1 MRYRLPKCWRWG
13 NNLRLTTTID
23 SKEGSVVR
31 GMVLMMLLVFAVMIG
46 CSKKEEAKQ
55 TELVTFK
62 LRGEVVGLNAEKGRI
77 TIAHEEIPN
86 YMQAMT
92 MPFKIKDSTLFAGI
106 AVGDT
111 VEGTLAVSRTES
123 WIASLAVV
131 GKGETA
137 QLSAEDIL
145 FRKLYKEGEPLPE
158 YAFTNH
164 EGKRIKLSDFRGR
177 VLAFTFIYTRCPLP
191 DFCIRMSNHFAKIQ
205 KTLKNDRSLDGTWHL
220 LTISFD
226 PDFDTPAV
234 LKKYGQTY
242 GADFSSWDFAT
253 DDIRS
258 ITALADGL
266 NLTLQEDEGGLI
278 AHNLR
283 TAVLNAKGNLAKIF
297 VGNEWTP
304 DDVVQEIGKQVRA
317 SVVSK

>member
-1 MRYRLPKCWRWG
+1 MFMKEIGIVRR
-13 NNLRLTTTID
+13 TIL
-23 SKEGSVVR
+23 
-31 GMVLMMLLVFAVMIG
+31 MIVLLFLAMAG
-46 CSKKEEAKQ
+46 CSRKEKGKE

-62 LRGEVVGLNAEKGRI
+62 LRGEVVGMNAEKGRM
-77 TIAHEEIPN
+77 TIAHEEIPD

-92 MPFKIKDSTLFAGI
+92 MPFKIKDSTLFEGI

-137 QLSAEDIL
+137 QLSAEDVL
-145 FRKLYKEGEPLPE
+145 FRKLYKEGEPMPE

-177 VLAFTFIYTRCPLP
+177 ALAFTFIYTRCPLP

-253 DDIRS
+253 DNIRS

-266 NLTLQEDEGGLI
+266 NLTLEEDEGGLI

-283 TAVLNAKGNLAKIF
+283 TAVLDAKGNLAKIF

-304 DDVVQEIGKQVRA
+304 DDVVQEIRKQVRA
-317 SVVSK
+317 SIDSK

>member
-1 MRYRLPKCWRWG
+1 MFMKETCIVYRLI
-13 NNLRLTTTID
+13 LL
-23 SKEGSVVR
+23 
-31 GMVLMMLLVFAVMIG
+31 MVLLFLAMAG
-46 CSKKEEAKQ
+46 CSRNEKGKEA
-55 TELVTFK
+55 ELVTFK
-62 LRGEVVGLNAEKGRI
+62 LRGEVVGLSPEKGRM
-77 TIAHEEIPN
+77 TIAHEEIPD

-106 AVGDT
+106 EVGDT

-123 WIASLAVV
+123 WIANLAVV
-131 GKGETA
+131 GKGEST
-137 QLSAEDIL
+137 QLSAEDVL
-145 FRKLYKEGEPLPE
+145 FRKLYREGEALPDF
-158 YAFTNH
+158 AFTNH
-164 EGKRIKLSDFRGR
+164 EGKRIRLSDFRGR

-205 KTLKNDRSLDGTWHL
+205 KALKSDRSLDGTWHL

-234 LKKYGQTY
+234 LKKYGETY
-242 GADFSSWDFAT
+242 GADFTSWDFAT

-258 ITALADGL
+258 VTALADGL
-266 NLTLQEDEGGLI
+266 NLTLEEDEGGLI

-283 TAVLNAKGNLAKIF
+283 TAVLDAKGNLAKIF

-304 DDVVQEIGKQVRA
+304 DDVVQEVRNQVRA
-317 SVVSK
+317 TTAAH

>member
-1 MRYRLPKCWRWG
+1 MRG
-13 NNLRLTTTID
+13 TILM
-23 SKEGSVVR
+23 
-31 GMVLMMLLVFAVMIG
+31 MVLMLLVTVG
-46 CSKKEEAKQ
+46 CSRREEGKQ

-62 LRGEVVGLNAEKGRI
+62 LRGEVVGLSPEKGRMM
-77 TIAHEEIPN
+77 IAHEEIPD

-92 MPFKIKDSTLFAGI
+92 MPFKIKDSTLFTGI
-106 AVGDT
+106 EVGDT

-137 QLSAEDIL
+137 QLSAEDVL
-145 FRKLYKEGEPLPE
+145 FRKLYKEGEPLPD

-164 EGKRIKLSDFRGR
+164 EGKRIRFSDFRGK

-191 DFCIRMSNHFAKIQ
+191 DFCIRMSDHFAKIQ
-205 KTLKNDRSLDGTWHL
+205 KALKSDRSLGGTWHL

-234 LKKYGQTY
+234 LKKYGENY
-242 GADFSSWDFAT
+242 GADFGSWDFAT

-258 ITALADGL
+258 ITTLADGL
-266 NLTLQEDEGGLI
+266 NLTMEEDEGGLI

-283 TAVLNAKGNLAKIF
+283 TAVLDAKGNLAKIF

-304 DDVVQEIGKQVRA
+304 DDVVQEMRKQVRA
-317 SVVSK
+317 SVASQ

>member
-1 MRYRLPKCWRWG
+1 MRG
-13 NNLRLTTTID
+13 TILM
-23 SKEGSVVR
+23 
-31 GMVLMMLLVFAVMIG
+31 MVLMLLVTVG
-46 CSKKEEAKQ
+46 CSRKEEGKQ

-62 LRGEVVGLNAEKGRI
+62 LRGEVVGLSPEKGRMM
-77 TIAHEEIPN
+77 IAHEEIPD

-92 MPFKIKDSTLFAGI
+92 MPFKIKDSTLFTGI
-106 AVGDT
+106 EVGDT

-137 QLSAEDIL
+137 QLSAEDVL
-145 FRKLYKEGEPLPE
+145 FRKLYKEGEPLPD

-164 EGKRIKLSDFRGR
+164 EGKRIRFSDFRGK

-191 DFCIRMSNHFAKIQ
+191 DFCIRMSDHFAKIQ
-205 KTLKNDRSLDGTWHL
+205 KALKSDRSLGGTWHL

-234 LKKYGQTY
+234 LKKYGENY
-242 GADFSSWDFAT
+242 GADFGSWDFAT

-258 ITALADGL
+258 ITTLADGL
-266 NLTLQEDEGGLI
+266 NLTMEEDEGGLI

-283 TAVLNAKGNLAKIF
+283 TAVLDAKGNLAKIF

-304 DDVVQEIGKQVRA
+304 DDVVQEMRKQVRA
-317 SVVSK
+317 SVASQ

>member
-1 MRYRLPKCWRWG
+1 MRG
-13 NNLRLTTTID
+13 TIL
-23 SKEGSVVR
+23 
-31 GMVLMMLLVFAVMIG
+31 MIVLMLLVTVG
-46 CSKKEEAKQ
+46 CSRKEEGKQ

-62 LRGEVVGLNAEKGRI
+62 LRGEVVGLSPEKGRMM
-77 TIAHEEIPN
+77 IAHEEIPD

-92 MPFKIKDSTLFAGI
+92 MPFKIKDSTLFTGI
-106 AVGDT
+106 EVGDT

-123 WIASLAVV
+123 WIASLVVV

-137 QLSAEDIL
+137 QLSAEDVL
-145 FRKLYKEGEPLPE
+145 FRKLYKEGEPLPD
-158 YAFTNH
+158 YAFTNQ
-164 EGKRIKLSDFRGR
+164 EGKRIRFSDFRGK

-191 DFCIRMSNHFAKIQ
+191 DFCIRMSDHFAKIQ
-205 KTLKNDRSLDGTWHL
+205 KALKSDRNLGGTWHL

-234 LKKYGQTY
+234 LKKYGENY
-242 GADFSSWDFAT
+242 GADFGSWDFAT

-258 ITALADGL
+258 ITTLADGL
-266 NLTLQEDEGGLI
+266 NLTMEEDEGGLI

-283 TAVLNAKGNLAKIF
+283 TAVLDAKGNLAKIF

-304 DDVVQEIGKQVRA
+304 DDVVQEMRKQVRA
-317 SVVSK
+317 TVASQ

>member
-1 MRYRLPKCWRWG
+1 MNNEVQQGRSMMRTRLLG
-13 NNLRLTTTID
+13 L
-23 SKEGSVVR
+23 VV
-31 GMVLMMLLVFAVMIG
+31 MVSFLAG
-46 CSKKEEAKQ
+46 CSKEDEGKQ

-62 LRGEVVGLNAEKGRI
+62 LRGEVVGLSPEKMRMM
-77 TIAHEEIPN
+77 IAHEEIPD

-92 MPFKIKDSTLFAGI
+92 MPFKVKDSTLFERV

-137 QLSAEDIL
+137 QLSPEDVL
-145 FRKLYKEGEPLPE
+145 FRKLYKEGEPLPD

-164 EGKRIKLSDFRGR
+164 EGKKIRFSDFRGK

-191 DFCIRMSNHFAKIQ
+191 DFCIRMSDHFAKIQ
-205 KTLKNDRSLDGTWHL
+205 KELKSDRTLDDTWHL

-234 LKKYGQTY
+234 LKKYGGTY
-242 GADFSSWDFAT
+242 GADFRSWDFAT

-258 ITALADGL
+258 ITNLADGL
-266 NLTLQEDEGGLI
+266 NLTLEEDEGGLI

-283 TAVLNAKGNLAKIF
+283 TAVLDTKGNLAKIF

-304 DDVVQEIGKQVRA
+304 ADVVQEVRKQIR
-317 SVVSK
+317 STVVTK

>member
-1 MRYRLPKCWRWG
+1 MMRTRLLG
-13 NNLRLTTTID
+13 L
-23 SKEGSVVR
+23 VV
-31 GMVLMMLLVFAVMIG
+31 MVSFLAG
-46 CSKKEEAKQ
+46 CSKEDEGKQ

-62 LRGEVVGLNAEKGRI
+62 LRGEVVGLSPEKMRMM
-77 TIAHEEIPN
+77 IAHEEIPD

-92 MPFKIKDSTLFAGI
+92 MPFKVKDSTLFERV

-137 QLSAEDIL
+137 QLSPEDVL
-145 FRKLYKEGEPLPE
+145 FRKLYKEGEPLPD

-164 EGKRIKLSDFRGR
+164 EGKKIRFSDFRGK

-191 DFCIRMSNHFAKIQ
+191 DFCIRMSDHFAKIQ
-205 KTLKNDRSLDGTWHL
+205 KELKSDRTLDDTWHL

-234 LKKYGQTY
+234 LKKYGGTY
-242 GADFSSWDFAT
+242 GADFRSWDFAT

-258 ITALADGL
+258 ITNLADGL
-266 NLTLQEDEGGLI
+266 NLTLEEDEGGLI

-283 TAVLNAKGNLAKIF
+283 TAVLDTKGNLAKIF

-304 DDVVQEIGKQVRA
+304 ADVVQEVRKQIR
-317 SVVSK
+317 STVVTK